1 MSCPFVKNQELEE
14 YKGNAK
20 EIIEKLPSHL
30 DQHTLDLVNSSAP
43 LLVSNMETITKA
55 FYPYMFEKYPHIQNY
70 FNPAHHVQDGKTTQP
85 FALAHAIIRYTGYL
99 NNPEGLSRAIE
110 LAAQKHCALSV
121 RAHHY
126 PIIAECLM
134 WAVAK
139 ILGSSLTPE
148 SAAAWE
154 KAILSVA
161 RAFIEREVEIYETQ
175 QKKEDGWFGWKV
187 CKIFMKT

>member
-20 EIIEKLPSHL
+20 EIIGRDLPFKFVTKLPEKLPSHL

-85 FALAHAIIRYTGYL
+85 FALAHAIIR
-99 NNPEGLSRAIE
+99 
-110 LAAQKHCALSV
+110 
-121 RAHHY
+121 
-126 PIIAECLM
+126 
-134 WAVAK
+134 
-139 ILGSSLTPE
+139 
-148 SAAAWE
+148 
-154 KAILSVA
+154 
-161 RAFIEREVEIYETQ
+161 
-175 QKKEDGWFGWKV
+175 
-187 CKIFMKT
+187 